1 MKITYFLILTFVAI
15 FMNSC
20 EDYGNNCAV
29 YDFPLCSESS
39 GTILTKAEFFAQ
51 LPSEKILSFSDE
63 NCKHQLVHPDVLFFE
78 NRDFGKQF
86 FMAVTPY
93 PKSQDFYENPVFLAS
108 DNGVDFCELEEGMN
122 PLARAPFGGYNND
135 TDLSFDEE
143 SREFR
148 IFYQETDISDSQ
160 KVVLLRSKN
169 GFDWQRQ
176 EVFHLDLSSP
186 NEDLFSLS
194 PTLVKKDS
202 LNYLFVVNGRGEN
215 SIQFLTSENGLSWD
229 KNNRTT
235 IQINKPEN
243 FDFWHID
250 IFQNDSTYYL
260 LTNGFFGRENF
271 TNQNLYIG
279 RSTDLLNWE
288 LIEEPILKNSKDFYS
303 SGYIYRS
310 SGIVSGDS
318 LAVWFSYRTEEK
330 FGVFGKAW
338 RVGLKKFSL
347 SEIFPN

>member
-1 MKITYFLILTFVAI
+1 MTYFLILTILAI

-29 YDFPLCSESS
+29 YNFSLCTESS
-39 GTILTKAEFFAQ
+39 GKTLTKAEFFVQ

-108 DNGVDFCELEEGMN
+108 DNGVDFCELEKGIN
-122 PLARAPFGGYNND
+122 PLVEAPFGGYNND
-135 TDLSFDEE
+135 PDLSFDEE

-160 KVVLLRSKN
+160 NVVLLRSKN

-176 EVFHLDLSSP
+176 VVFQLDLSSLD
-186 NEDLFSLS
+186 EKLFTLS
-194 PTLVKKDS
+194 PTLVKKDG
-202 LNYLFVVNGRGEN
+202 LNYLFVVNGREN
-215 SIQFLTSENGLSWD
+215 KSIQFFTSENGLSWD

-235 IQINKPEN
+235 IQINRPEN
-243 FDFWHID
+243 FQFWHID
-250 IFQNDSTYYL
+250 IFESDSIYYL
-260 LTNGFFGRENF
+260 LANGYFGKENF
-271 TNQNLYIG
+271 TDQNLYIG
-279 RSTDLLNWE
+279 RSRDLLNWE
-288 LIEEPILKNSKDFYS
+288 LIEEPILRNSPDFYS

-310 SGIVSGDS
+310 SGIVSKDS
-318 LAVWFSYRTEEK
+318 LAIWFSYRTEAK
-330 FGVFGKAW
+330 LGVFGKSW
-338 RVGLKKFSL
+338 RVGVKKFSL
-347 SEIFPN
+347 LEIFPN